1 MHQPHQHTHKE
12 LAGKIR
18 QALEAFDNQRI
29 DFAEPTHVDADIDE
43 LHLADEEEYLDLIY
57 ECLQLAQED
66 PLETFRPPNP
76 PKSTKHA
83 LTKNLPMWAFEVQH
97 ESYPFNLYFKF
108 CLKEHRD
115 GTLYCHIDCHESRPK
130 NHNT

>member
-1 MHQPHQHTHKE
+1 MQHAREHTHKE
-12 LAGKIR
+12 LTGKLR
-18 QALEAFDNQRI
+18 QALEAFENDRV
-29 DFAEPTHVDADIDE
+29 DFASPKHVKTDIAE
-43 LHLADEEEYLDLIY
+43 LKLADEEEYLDLIY
-57 ECLQLAQED
+57 ECLQLAHGD

-97 ESYPFNLYFKF
+97 EAYSTNLYFKF
-108 CLKEHRD
+108 CLKPQLD

-130 NHNT
+130 NF